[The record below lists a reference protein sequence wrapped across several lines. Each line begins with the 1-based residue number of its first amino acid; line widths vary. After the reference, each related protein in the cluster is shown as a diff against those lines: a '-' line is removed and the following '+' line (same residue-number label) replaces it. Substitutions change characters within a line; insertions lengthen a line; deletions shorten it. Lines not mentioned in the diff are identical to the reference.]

1 MLLRSREKF
10 VEMFFISEMPRF
22 SSVRSLFIELAFIS
36 LDEDEVRILCED
48 LATLLL
54 VLLLVLVLV
63 LLLLW
68 CWLWFVVSICRVKS
82 HFRSI

>member
-1 MLLRSREKF
+1 MLLRSRCEKL
-10 VEMFFISEMPRF
+10 VEMFFISEMPRL
-22 SSVRSLFIELAFIS
+22 SSVRSLFMELAFIS

-68 CWLWFVVSICRVKS
+68 CWL
-82 HFRSI
+82 